1 MKIKNALLWGHE
13 VLTPSSDSARLDAEL
28 LLAHVLRKPVTF
40 LLAHDDHELG
50 FFKLWRYKRLV
61 EKRKAGWPVAYL
73 TGHKEF
79 YFLDLFV
86 NRHVLVPRPDTE
98 ILVEAVI
105 DYLRAVKTRKSLL
118 LLDVGTGSG
127 CIPIAV
133 LKNAE
138 RVKAIATD
146 ISSAA
151 LGVAKRNVR
160 KYAVQDRIQL
170 FKSDLLG
177 ALPAK
182 LFKGREVIVTAN
194 LPYIPS
200 NFSVHPSTKFEPD
213 ISLYGGK
220 DGLDVYKRLMD
231 QLKFIKPKAVF
242 LELFEFQTA
251 ILATR
256 LKGYE
261 LKYVKTM
268 SGQARLMMMERVE
281 VWGCTR

>member
-1 MKIKNALLWGHE
+1 MKIKEILEWAHE
-13 VLTPSSDSARLDAEL
+13 HLTPYSDTARLDAEV
-28 LLAHVLRKPVTF
+28 LLAHTLEKPVTF
-40 LLAHDDHELG
+40 LLAHDETEVS
-50 FFKLWRYKRLV
+50 FFALWRYRRIV
-61 EKRKAGWPVAYL
+61 EKRKSGWPVAYL

-79 YFLDLFV
+79 YFLDLEV
-86 NRHVLVPRPDTE
+86 NPNVLIPRPDTE
-98 ILVEAVI
+98 ILVEGVI
-105 DYLRAVKTRKSLL
+105 DYLRTLKTRKPVL

-133 LKNAE
+133 LKNVE

-151 LGVAKRNVR
+151 LRVAKKNV
-160 KYAVQDRIQL
+160 KKHGVQDRIQL

-182 LFKGREVIVTAN
+182 LFKGKEIIVTAN

-231 QLKFIKPKAVF
+231 QLKLIKPKAVF

-261 LKYVKTM
+261 LKFIKPM
-268 SGQARLMMMERVE
+268 SGQARLMMIERL
-281 VWGCTR
+281 